1 MLGSTLARWIAKGE
15 MVVKPML
22 STNEFGTAA
31 VNGLCA
37 SLCLSALAVV
47 TLTLFHAAKV
57 ASIVHLNLIPAFV
70 AFTIP

>member
-1 MLGSTLARWIAKGE
+1 
-15 MVVKPML
+15 ML